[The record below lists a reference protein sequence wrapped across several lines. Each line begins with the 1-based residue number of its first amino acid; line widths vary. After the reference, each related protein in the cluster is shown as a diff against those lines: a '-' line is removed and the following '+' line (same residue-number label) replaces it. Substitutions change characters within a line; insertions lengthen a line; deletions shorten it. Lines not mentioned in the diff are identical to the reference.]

1 MLKNILS
8 IFLKENCPLCQRSTD
23 EEICYDCQRQLKSCQ
38 LKHPKKLWQ
47 GELPLFAW
55 GKYEG
60 KLKQAIAALKYENNP
75 QIGEFLGFWLG
86 ETWLK
91 YTLIKTQKTP
101 TIIPIPLHL
110 TKEKER
116 GFNQS
121 DLIAKGFCQITKYPL
136 KTKGLIRIRQTEAM
150 FGLTPEQRK
159 ANIQQAF
166 SLGKSL
172 QNHPLS
178 TPILL
183 IDDIYTTGTT
193 AKEAAKVLSIQ
204 GFKVLGIIAVSTTQ
218 NQSLNRELV
227 LKTLL

>member
-8 IFLKENCPLCQRSTD
+8 IFLKENCPLCQRSTE

-38 LKHPKKLWQ
+38 LKHSKQLWQ
-47 GELPLFAW
+47 GEFPLFAW
-55 GKYEG
+55 GKYDG
-60 KLKQAIAALKYENNP
+60 KLKQAIAALKYDKKP

-86 ETWLK
+86 ESWQK
-91 YTLIKTQKTP
+91 YSLIKTQKTP

-110 TKEKER
+110 TKEKAR

-121 DLIAKGFCQITKYPL
+121 EMIAKGFCQITNYPL
-136 KTKGLIRIRQTEAM
+136 KTKGLMRIRQTEAM

-159 ANIQQAF
+159 ANIKQAF

-178 TPILL
+178 KPILL

-193 AKEAAKVLSIQ
+193 AKEAAKVLSDQ
-204 GFKVLGIIAVSTTQ
+204 GFNVLGIIAVSTPSQ
-218 NQSLNRELV
+218 E
-227 LKTLL
+227 